1 MVFTEEERKQRRKE
15 TQAKYRKN
23 NKEKIKEINAKYTK
37 NNKEKINIKNENYR
51 KNNKEKIKE
60 VNAKYYINNKEVIN
74 KRNKEYNK
82 TPKGKKIHKF
92 NSWKQM
98 GINIDNFD
106 ELYEKYLTTT
116 NCENC
121 NVKLTSGG
129 YNSITTRC
137 LDHNHETGEFRNILC
152 HLCNIR
158 IK

>member
-15 TQAKYRKN
+15 RDAKYYIRNKEKINKRNAEYAKN
-23 NKEKIKEINAKYTK
+23 NKEKIKEINAKYYQK
-37 NNKEKINIKNENYR
+37 DKIRITER
-51 KNNKEKIKE
+51 I
-60 VNAKYYINNKEVIN
+60 
-74 KRNKEYNK
+74 KEYNK
-82 TPKGKKIHKF
+82 TPDGFKTIKKG
-92 NSWKQM
+92 SWKQM

-106 ELYEKYLTTT
+106 ELYEKYLSTT

-121 NVKLTSGG
+121 NVKLSSGG
-129 YNSITTRC
+129 YNSITTKC